1 MYVWKLVW
9 LCGGRCGAGGHN
21 PEEGGPTGSAR
32 AAALLSRAP
41 SPHYRSTPRCVHWI
55 TMETPLSVYGSADS
69 SWLHLHPPPPNFSRR
84 IKLYCLYVYGNGPK
98 LSSVSL
104 PRLCECGL
112 RTFRSNVPSSVR
124 KMASVVSSKRWCT
137 FLPGHMTLIDINV
150 VFLLQMCL
158 FFISLI
164 V

>member
-1 MYVWKLVW
+1 VRGVIIRKRAGQQEALELLPCCRGPPPPIIDPHPAAYIGLQWK
-9 LCGGRCGAGGHN
+9 
-21 PEEGGPTGSAR
+21 
-32 AAALLSRAP
+32 
-41 SPHYRSTPRCVHWI
+41 PHYPCMGQLTPHGFIC
-55 TMETPLSVYGSADS
+55 T
-69 SWLHLHPPPPNFSRR
+69 PPPPNVSRR